1 MTQDKKPPH
10 RLLRQPPNGL
20 GEQITHFPSSSN
32 NFRSL
37 VHTQWGQKVLSPP
50 PRAVCYQSSAG
61 GKVKRSKLAV
71 GKFSLS
77 SPPSAEDAENKF
89 SMALCMFRERPRKSW
104 RCNSTRSRVTIN
116 ILSPAGVEVSQDKT
130 SARSRH
136 LLNIFSLRQRAR
148 RKLVCRCLRRKSA
161 EAGARAAPHESPRL
175 ALTHRHRFSLMD
187 FTTKITMLI
196 PFPTAPRAS

>member
-1 MTQDKKPPH
+1 MRAKSSLASSP
-10 RLLRQPPNGL
+10 RGLLS
-20 GEQITHFPSSSN
+20 E
-32 NFRSL
+32 FRRRKS
-37 VHTQWGQKVLSPP
+37 
-50 PRAVCYQSSAG
+50 
-61 GKVKRSKLAV
+61 VKRSKLAV
-71 GKFSLS
+71 GKFSQS

-104 RCNSTRSRVTIN
+104 RCNPTRSRITIN